1 MMFKRCA
8 AFFLVILLC
17 LSALP
22 VFALEADTLRGF
34 QDGAGYQY
42 VTFGQYPT
50 EKDGTVKPILWR
62 VLKTEDGSAYLLS
75 EYILFASPV
84 HADYSLY
91 NGWIH
96 SDLYFY
102 LNHEFYNDAFT
113 MREQQ
118 ALLRCWEDNGLV
130 TLINGDELRD
140 KSIGFTS
147 DKARLCESTPWAKR
161 ERPDNKKAKLMIY
174 SKGHKYSPWWS
185 RTESTDVVHQQR
197 RVMDEGKTGRL
208 SVGNPDMGVRPAI
221 YLNTALADTTGGSG
235 TKDDPI
241 RLVVTDET
249 LLNAGITDVTGEPD
263 EAEQPEDVPGQQEPV
278 DETAEPVKAVTEAV
292 ENEPA
297 QEAAPVRVTEEDE
310 ASFGASSTIETNIG
324 LTLEMIESETDE
336 GNAGSEV
343 VPAEESTSPVSS
355 KAAFSAAADPASIH
369 PLFPTLTAEGFL
381 PEGEEEFVYA
391 DEDAGLW
398 LYASQTLRIQI
409 DRKSGTNSKKQ
420 PLRWFEARVY
430 TRDASERFHLYPF
443 NEEKY
448 TNPYTLESVD
458 KIAEQHQLVFAINSD
473 YFIYR
478 VARDKEEKKKNPNNL
493 IPIGI
498 EVRNGELLFSSPKK
512 SSSKVYPPLDYLV
525 FYEDGSVRA
534 FANTIDGESKARA
547 KAGEELAAQWMA
559 DGATDCLSFGPVL
572 VEDGVLSPR
581 ASMYGSTPN
590 PRTAFGYVEPGYY
603 ICVMVESRTA
613 DSKGESCI
621 WLGEKMAEL
630 GCTSAMNL
638 DGGATSAMLF
648 MGRQLNKSGNY
659 GDITNR
665 AQNELL
671 GIGTSPAVVK

>member
-1 MMFKRCA
+1 MFKRCA
-8 AFFLVILLC
+8 AFFLAILLC

-22 VFALEADTLRGF
+22 VFALEADALRGY
-34 QDGAGYQY
+34 QDKAGYQY

-62 VLKTEDGSAYLLS
+62 VLTTENGTAYLLS

-84 HADYSLY
+84 HADYMNY
-91 NGWIH
+91 AGWIH
-96 SDLYFY
+96 SDLYAY
-102 LNHEFYNDAFT
+102 LNQDFLNDAFT
-113 MREQQ
+113 AQEQQ
-118 ALLRCWEDNGLV
+118 ALERCWEDDGLV
-130 TLINGDELRD
+130 TLINGSELRD
-140 KSIGFTS
+140 KALGFTG

-161 ERPDNKKAKLMIY
+161 ERPDNKKAQLMIY

-185 RTESTDVVHQQR
+185 RTVSTDNVRQQR

-221 YLNTALADTTGGSG
+221 YLNTALTDTTGGSG
-235 TKDDPI
+235 AKDDPI
-241 RLVVTDET
+241 RLVVTDEA
-249 LLNAGITDVTGEPD
+249 LSNAGIAVAAGEPGD
-263 EAEQPEDVPGQQEPV
+263 AEQAEDVPGQQETV
-278 DETAEPVKAVTEAV
+278 KETAEPVEAVTEAV
-292 ENEPA
+292 ESEPVP
-297 QEAAPVRVTEEDE
+297 EAAPAHEEE
-310 ASFGASSTIETNIG
+310 AAAAIGTDIG
-324 LTLEMIESETDE
+324 LTLELI
-336 GNAGSEV
+336 GSEDENTEDPG
-343 VPAEESTSPVSS
+343 VPAEESAEPSPVS
-355 KAAFSAAADPASIH
+355 AGNAFSAAADPASIH

-381 PEGEEEFVYA
+381 PDGEEEFVYA

-409 DRKSGTNSKKQ
+409 DRKTGTNSKKQ
-420 PLRWFEARVY
+420 PLRWFEAHIY

-448 TNPYTLESVD
+448 TNPYALESVD

-478 VARDKEEKKKNPNNL
+478 VGRDKEEKKKNPNNL

-498 EVRNGELLFSSPKK
+498 EVRGGELLFSSPKK

-572 VEDGVLSPR
+572 VENGVLSPR

-621 WLGEKMAEL
+621 WLGEKMEEL

-648 MGRQLNKSGNY
+648 MGKQLNKSGNY

-671 GIGTSPAVVK
+671 GIGTSPAVAK